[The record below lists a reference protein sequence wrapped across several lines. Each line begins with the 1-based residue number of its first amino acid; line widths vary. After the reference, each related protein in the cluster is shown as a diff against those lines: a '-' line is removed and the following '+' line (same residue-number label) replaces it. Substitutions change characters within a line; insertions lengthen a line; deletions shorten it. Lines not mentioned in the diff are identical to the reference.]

1 MARLIECVP
10 NFSEGRD
17 AEVVDAIVQEICS
30 VKGIKLLDRQMNA
43 DHNRAVVSFIGEP
56 EAAVEA
62 AFRGAKK
69 AKELIDLGRH
79 KGEHP
84 RMGATDVIP
93 IVPLMNV
100 TMSECVE
107 LARRLGQ
114 RIGEELAI
122 PVFLYE
128 AAATRSERENLAQ
141 VRSGEFE
148 GLRETLGKD
157 ASRKPDF
164 GPERIHPTA
173 GAVAVG
179 ARMPLVAF
187 NVNLGTSNVSIA
199 RNIAKAIRF
208 ADGGLRYVKALG
220 FELKE
225 VGLVQV
231 SMNLVNTKGTPIHR
245 VFALIK
251 SEAERY
257 GVPILGSEI
266 VGLVPMDALVDVAE
280 HHLRLE
286 GFERDQV
293 LETRLLGETGST
305 ESSLAQYVEEVSAPS
320 AVPGGGSV
328 SALAGALSCALSAM
342 VCGLTVGKKKYSQ
355 VWEEMKELRAACE
368 TSRKKLMKLVE
379 EDSHAFEQVLKSR
392 RALKIRPEEAA
403 RKEALRVATMKA
415 IEVPLEVCRESVKIL
430 EYSKLAAGKGNVNS
444 VSDAGVSAG
453 MAHSALVGASLNVYI
468 NLGTV
473 EDESARR
480 AVRHETEALRESG
493 EKLFKEVSGLVESK
507 LLSDLS

>member
-1 MARLIECVP
+1 
-10 NFSEGRD
+10 
-17 AEVVDAIVQEICS
+17 VVDAIVQDICS
-30 VKGIKLLDRQMNA
+30 VKGIKLLDKQMNA
-43 DHNRAVVSFIGEP
+43 DHNRAVISFIGEP

-69 AKELIDLGRH
+69 AMELIDLGKHR
-79 KGEHP
+79 GEHP

-93 IVPLMNV
+93 LVPLLNV

-122 PVFLYE
+122 PVFFYE
-128 AAATRSERENLAQ
+128 AAATRPERENLAQ

-148 GLRETLGKD
+148 GLSESIGKD

-164 GPERIHPTA
+164 GPERIHPSA

-187 NVNLGTSNVSIA
+187 NVNLGTSNISIA

-225 VGLVQV
+225 IGLVQV

-245 VFALIK
+245 VFTLIK

-266 VGLVPMDALVDVAE
+266 VGLVPMEALVDVAE

-286 GFERDQV
+286 GFDRDQV

-342 VCGLTVGKKKYSQ
+342 VCGLTVGKKKYSH
-355 VWEEMKELRAACE
+355 VWGEIKELRGACE
-368 TSRKKLMKLVE
+368 NSRKKLMKLAE
-379 EDSHAFEQVLKSR
+379 EDSHAFEQVLKCR
-392 RALKIRPEEAA
+392 RALKIRPEETA
-403 RKEALRVATMKA
+403 RKEALRAATMKA

-430 EYSKLAAGKGNVNS
+430 EYSKLAAEKGNINS
-444 VSDAGVSAG
+444 MSDAGVSAC
-453 MAHSALVGASLNVYI
+453 MAHSALVGASLNVYV
-468 NLGTV
+468 NLGSI
-473 EDESARR
+473 EDEPARH
-480 AVRHETEALRESG
+480 AVRDETEGLRESG
-493 EKLFKEVSGLVESK
+493 EKLFKEVSGLVEGK

>member
-1 MARLIECVP
+1 MARLVECVP
-10 NFSEGRD
+10 NFSEGKD
-17 AEVVDAIVQEICS
+17 AGVVEAIVKEICS
-30 VKGIKLLDRQMNA
+30 VDGVKLLDKEMNA
-43 DHNRAVVSFIGEP
+43 DHNRAVISFIGEP
-56 EAAVEA
+56 EAVVEA
-62 AFRGAKK
+62 AFKGAKK
-69 AKELIDLGRH
+69 AHELIDLNKH
-79 KGEHP
+79 EGEHP

-107 LARRLGQ
+107 LAKRLGR

-128 AAATRSERENLAQ
+128 AAATRPDRENLAQ

-148 GLRETLGKD
+148 GLREAIGRD
-157 ASRKPDF
+157 ACRKPDF
-164 GPERIHPTA
+164 GPEQIHPTA

-187 NVNLGTSNVSIA
+187 NVNLGTSNISIA

-225 VGLVQV
+225 IGLVQV

-266 VGLVPMDALVDVAE
+266 VGLIPMDALIDVAE

-286 GFERDQV
+286 GFERDQI
-293 LETRLLGETGST
+293 LETRLLGATGSA
-305 ESSLAQYVEEVSAPS
+305 ESTLAQYVEEVAAPS

-328 SALAGALSCALSAM
+328 SALAGALSSALSAM
-342 VCGLTVGKKKYSQ
+342 VCGLTVGKKRYAD
-355 VWEEMKELRAACE
+355 VWEEMKQLGTVCE
-368 TSRKKLMKLVE
+368 TSRKKLMKLAE
-379 EDSHAFEQVLKSR
+379 ADSRAFEQVLKSR
-392 RALKIRPEEAA
+392 RALKVRPEETA
-403 RKEALRVATMKA
+403 RREALRVATMKA
-415 IEVPLEVCRESVKIL
+415 IDVPLEVCRESVKIL
-430 EYSKLAAGKGNVNS
+430 EYSKIAAEKGNVNS
-444 VSDAGVSAG
+444 VSDAGVSAC
-453 MAHSALVGASLNVYI
+453 MAHSALVGASLNVFI
-468 NLGTV
+468 NLGSV
-473 EDESARR
+473 EDKSTRSSI
-480 AVRHETEALRESG
+480 RHETEALRESG
-493 EKLFKEVSGLVESK
+493 EKLFREVSGLVESRV
-507 LLSDLS
+507 LSDLG

>member
-10 NFSEGRD
+10 NFSEGKD
-17 AEVVDAIVQEICS
+17 AGIVDDIVKEICS
-30 VKGIKLLDRQMNA
+30 VEGIRLLDKEMNA
-43 DHNRAVVSFIGEP
+43 DHNRVVISFIGEP
-56 EAAVEA
+56 EPVIEA
-62 AFRGAKK
+62 AFRGTKK
-69 AKELIDLGRH
+69 ASELIDLTKH

-93 IVPLMNV
+93 IVPLVNM
-100 TMSECVE
+100 TMTECVE
-107 LARRLGQ
+107 LARALGK

-128 AAATRSERENLAQ
+128 AAATRPERQNLAQ

-148 GLRETLGKD
+148 GLREAIGKD
-157 ASRKPDF
+157 PSRTPDF
-164 GPERIHPTA
+164 GPARIHPTA

-187 NVNLGTSNVSIA
+187 NVNLGTSNVSVA

-220 FELKE
+220 FELKKI
-225 VGLVQV
+225 GLVQV
-231 SMNLVNTKGTPIHR
+231 SMNLVNTKGTPIQR

-257 GVPILGSEI
+257 GVPILGSEV
-266 VGLVPMDALVDVAE
+266 VGLVPLDSLVDVAE

-286 GFERDQV
+286 GFERDRI
-293 LETRLLGETGST
+293 LETRFLGATGST
-305 ESSLAQYVEEVSAPS
+305 GSSLAQYVEEVAAPS

-342 VCGLTVGKKKYSQ
+342 VCGLTIGKNKYSHVWKEMSQ
-355 VWEEMKELRAACE
+355 VRDACE
-368 TSRKKLMKLVE
+368 ASRKKLMRLVE
-379 EDSHAFEQVLKSR
+379 EDSRAFEQVLKAR
-392 RALKIRPEEAA
+392 RALKVRPEEAA
-403 RKEALRVATMKA
+403 REDALKAATMKA

-430 EYSKLAAGKGNVNS
+430 EYSRLAAEEGNVNS
-444 VSDAGVSAG
+444 VSDAGVSACL
-453 MAHSALVGASLNVYI
+453 AHAALVGASFNVYI
-468 NLGTV
+468 NLGSV
-473 EDESARR
+473 EDEPGRKSIRQ
-480 AVRHETEALRESG
+480 ETEALGESG
-493 EKLFKEVSGLVESK
+493 EKLFREVRELVENK
-507 LLSDLS
+507 LLSGLC